1 MTEKTINT
9 VEACGWVFSSIA
21 IAASIA
27 PRFTVLLVC
36 LGLMS
41 LWTAGAVMWGL
52 SRYNEADQPPDPE
65 ATPAGP
71 ESSSRRPTGRG

>member
-52 SRYNEADQPPDPE
+52 SRYNEADQPPSGAD
-65 ATPAGP
+65 TQSSP
-71 ESSSRRPTGRG
+71 ESTEP